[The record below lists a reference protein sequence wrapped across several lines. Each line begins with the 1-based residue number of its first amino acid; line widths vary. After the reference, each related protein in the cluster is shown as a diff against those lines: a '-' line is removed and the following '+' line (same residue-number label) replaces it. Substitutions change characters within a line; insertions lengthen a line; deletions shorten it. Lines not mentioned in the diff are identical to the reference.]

1 MRSRVQ
7 SLGGELWSYQALV
20 QGRRTPSW
28 QLDFPITNYRVLGGF
43 LNASQ
48 GVSGLLY
55 WAVDGWARDPWTD
68 PTYGC
73 CYPGDGTLV
82 YPGRPAG
89 VVGVVPSVRLAMVRD
104 GMDDYDYV
112 ALLRARGLG
121 AEADRIVARAAS
133 SWSQWTSAGPVLASV
148 RRELADLLEASNP

>member
-1 MRSRVQ
+1 M
-7 SLGGELWSYQALV
+7 LAAGGELWSYQALV

-48 GVSGLLY
+48 GVTGLLY
-55 WAVDGWARDPWTD
+55 WAVDLWQREPVDQPDLPALS
-68 PTYGC
+68 C
-73 CYPGDGTLV
+73 CFPGDGTLV

-133 SWSQWTSAGPVLASV
+133 SWSQWTSAGSVLASV